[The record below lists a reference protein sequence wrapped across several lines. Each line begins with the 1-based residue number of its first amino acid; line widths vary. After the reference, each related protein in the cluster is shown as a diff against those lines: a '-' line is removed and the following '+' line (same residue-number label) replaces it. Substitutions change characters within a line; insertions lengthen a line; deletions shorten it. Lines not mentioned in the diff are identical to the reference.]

1 MGPRVSFTK
10 PVGAPGALLAVS
22 AVTLGIVTL
31 LVVPYSNLGFTTYA
45 GASPAAALAD
55 FAAGLGLIGAGLA
68 AWLLR
73 PGSGSGL
80 LLVSL
85 AGLAWFA
92 ADWVGWE
99 GGPPIARSVAMA
111 IAPFFLAFLVH
122 LVMASPGG
130 RLRSRC
136 QRLAAGAVYAAAAIV
151 SVGRALVRD
160 PFLDPYCWSNC
171 RDNVFLISAQP
182 GIARALDLMWIL
194 VSLIVGL
201 FLAALAIRYL
211 ISATPTARRTTSPI
225 LVPAVLL
232 GLAIAAHALALLRQ
246 PLESPRDVVFSI
258 LFQVQAWAAAM
269 LAVGLGLVVVRSWRA
284 RVTLARLASDLGE
297 APAPGSLGPVLARA
311 TGDPGLLVVY
321 PLPGSGRHVDAS
333 GTTVDLPTA
342 GVGRAV
348 TPIVRNDTE
357 VALVV
362 HDAAAVDSEQLRMQ
376 IGAAAR
382 LAVENERLQAEVLAQ
397 LNDLRASR
405 ARVVEVGDAERRRL
419 ERNLHDGAQ
428 QHVLALS
435 YDLRLAR
442 VGAES
447 AGSPELTALL
457 TSAEAEAQTAIED
470 LRELAH
476 GIYPA
481 VLTEAGI
488 GPALWT
494 LADSAPLPVELAGLP
509 DDRFPEAV
517 ERTAFVVA
525 SEAIDAASHL
535 GSTHVEVRMIRDDDR
550 LVLEVKGAGSGPFVH
565 LADRVGALEGQFTAE
580 AGLIRAEIP
589 CA

>member
-1 MGPRVSFTK
+1 MRPRVSPNK
-10 PVGAPGALLAVS
+10 PAGVAGVVLPVS
-22 AVTLGIVTL
+22 AVALGIVTL
-31 LVVPYSNLGFTTYA
+31 LVVPRSNLGFTTHA
-45 GASPAAALAD
+45 GASPAAAVAD
-55 FAAGLGLIGAGLA
+55 LAAGLGLIGAGLA
-68 AWLLR
+68 VWLLR

-99 GGPPIARSVAMA
+99 GGPPITRSLAMVV
-111 IAPFFLAFLVH
+111 APFFLAFVVH

-130 RLRSRC
+130 RLRSRR
-136 QRLAAGAVYAAAAIV
+136 QRLAASALYSAAAIV
-151 SVGRALVRD
+151 SAGRALLRD
-160 PFLDPYCWSNC
+160 PFLDPNCWSNC
-171 RDNVFLISAQP
+171 RDNLFLISAQP
-182 GIARALDLMWIL
+182 GIARALDLMWLL
-194 VSLIVGL
+194 VSLTVGL
-201 FLAALAIRYL
+201 LLAALAIRYL
-211 ISATPTARRTTSPI
+211 ISATPTARLTMSPI
-225 LVPAVLL
+225 VVPGVLL

-246 PLESPRDVVFSI
+246 PLESPQDAVFSTI
-258 LFQVQAWAAAM
+258 FQVRAWAAAA
-269 LAVGLGLVVVRSWRA
+269 LAVGVGLVVVRGWRA
-284 RVTLARLASDLGE
+284 RVILARLASDLGE

-321 PLPGSGRHVDAS
+321 PLPGSGRYVDGS
-333 GTTVDLPTA
+333 GATVDLPTA
-342 GVGRAV
+342 GGGRAA
-348 TPIVRNDTE
+348 TPIVRHGTE

-362 HDAAAVDSEQLRMQ
+362 HDAATVDSEQLRMQ

-397 LNDLRASR
+397 LKDLRASR

-457 TSAEAEAQTAIED
+457 TAAEAEAQTAIDD

-488 GPALWT
+488 GPAFWT
-494 LADSAPLPVELAGLP
+494 LADSAPLPVELGGLP

-550 LVLEVKGAGSGPFVH
+550 LVLEVRGAGPGPFVH